1 MKHVDTSCFL
11 LLKTQLQMNSNSL
24 VIKQKQNQTNKQK
37 KNKQVKIE
45 FQNSIIRLRFLT
57 HIKIAWINP

>member
-11 LLKTQLQMNSNSL
+11 LLKTKLQMNSNSL
-24 VIKQKQNQTNKQK
+24 VIKQKQK

>member
-1 MKHVDTSCFL
+1 
-11 LLKTQLQMNSNSL
+11 MNSNSL
-24 VIKQKQNQTNKQK
+24 VIKQKQK

-57 HIKIAWINP
+57 HIKIAWINPWFYMLF

>member
-24 VIKQKQNQTNKQK
+24 VIKRKQK